1 MKNNQSEGGV
11 LTTQRLEAFS
21 DSVFAIVITLLFLDL
36 RAPEIPHDSS
46 WEELLS
52 EIYKLAPKFLSIV
65 VSFTF
70 VAIFWVAHH
79 QFFHTLRKT
88 TRGLLWLNLLF
99 LFLVCFVPFP
109 AAIMAEYPDNKTSV
123 VFFGFAVTMTSV
135 LLVMLRRYAWIK
147 HREISGV
154 TKNDEVYKALRRGYV
169 IVAFYIAGIVVSL
182 FYPTAAIIMYLLTP
196 IGLLFPVKISV
207 EREESEDDE
216 AERKSQREEK
226 EEEVEL

>member
-11 LTTQRLEAFS
+11 LTTKRLEAFS

-46 WEELLS
+46 WEELLT

-70 VAIFWVAHH
+70 VAIFWVSHH

-196 IGLLFPVKISV
+196 VGLLFPVKISV

-216 AERKSQREEK
+216 AERKSQGEEK